1 MPYSTALLYNLFM
14 HKLLILSQQETQYR
28 SLVEQA
34 RLPDLIIESTLTPEI
49 DIVLGEPSRIKA
61 ALASLPALSW
71 AQSIWAG
78 VEPLLDSALRRD
90 YILTNARG
98 VFGEL
103 MSEYVIGYLLAHERK
118 IFQRHE
124 AQKNKHWEDSDTG
137 TLRGKTIGLL
147 GVGSIGAE
155 VALTAKFFGMN
166 VRGYTLSTETSGH
179 VDEYYHPLISNLESD
194 SKLSGMHIQQQAA
207 VLQSFAS
214 GLDYLVN
221 ILPNTKDTR
230 KIVNADL
237 LNALPSHALFINVG
251 RGSAV
256 DESAIIE
263 ALNQN
268 KIAGAVL
275 DVFEQEP
282 LPKEHPFWTTPNLI
296 MTFHTA
302 APSLAEDITNI
313 FIENYELFNEN
324 KSLKYQVDFEK
335 GY

>member
-1 MPYSTALLYNLFM
+1 MS
-14 HKLLILSQQETQYR
+14 HKLLILAQDKDEYRALIEEAQLEDLEFATQPADD
-28 SLVEQA
+28 V
-34 RLPDLIIESTLTPEI
+34 
-49 DIVLGEPSRIKA
+49 DIVLGEPSLIKA

-78 VEPLLDSALRRD
+78 VEPLLDPAARRD
-90 YILTNARG
+90 YVLTNARG

-103 MSEYVIGYLLAHERK
+103 MSEYVIGYLLAEERK

-124 AQKNKHWEDSDTG
+124 AQKNKLWEDSDTG

-166 VRGYTLSTETSGH
+166 VRGYTWSSETSKH
-179 VDEYYHPLISNLESD
+179 VDKYYHGADLLE
-194 SKLSGMHIQQQAA
+194 
-207 VLQSFAS
+207 FAN

-221 ILPNTKDTR
+221 ILPNTTDTR
-230 KIVNADL
+230 KVINSDL
-237 LNALPSHALFINVG
+237 LNALPPHALVINVG
-251 RGSAV
+251 RGAAV
-256 DESAIIE
+256 DESALIE

-275 DVFEQEP
+275 DVFEHEP
-282 LPKEHPFWTTPNLI
+282 LPQDHPFWTTPNLL

-302 APSLAEDITNI
+302 APSLPEDIANI
-313 FIENYELFNEN
+313 FIDNYELFNEG
-324 KSLKYQVDFEK
+324 KPLKYQVDFEK

>member
-1 MPYSTALLYNLFM
+1 MS
-14 HKLLILSQQETQYR
+14 HKLLILAQDKDEYRALIEEAQLEDLEFATQPADD
-28 SLVEQA
+28 V
-34 RLPDLIIESTLTPEI
+34 
-49 DIVLGEPSRIKA
+49 DIVLGEPSLIKA

-78 VEPLLDSALRRD
+78 VEPLLDPAARRD
-90 YILTNARG
+90 YVLTNARG

-103 MSEYVIGYLLAHERK
+103 MSEYVIGYLLAEERK

-124 AQKNKHWEDSDTG
+124 AQKNKLWEDSDTG

-166 VRGYTLSTETSGH
+166 VRGYTWSSETSKH
-179 VDEYYHPLISNLESD
+179 VDKYYHGADLLE
-194 SKLSGMHIQQQAA
+194 
-207 VLQSFAS
+207 FAN

-221 ILPNTKDTR
+221 ILPNTTDTR
-230 KIVNADL
+230 KVINSDL
-237 LNALPSHALFINVG
+237 LNALPPHALVINVG
-251 RGSAV
+251 RGAAV
-256 DESAIIE
+256 DESALIE

-275 DVFEQEP
+275 DVFEHEP
-282 LPKEHPFWTTPNLI
+282 LPQDHPFWRTPNLL

-302 APSLAEDITNI
+302 APSLPEDIANI
-313 FIENYELFNEN
+313 FIDNYELFNEG
-324 KSLKYQVDFEK
+324 KPLKYQVDFER